1 MMTDPL
7 KTLIEHLDF
16 LDSLEVGVAS
26 AEQYQ
31 AVVTDNKARIDAAR
45 TAIAAVAEACETRRH
60 RAATIFLVTKYGQEH
75 RSLRWISVA
84 NSQLRAASPLF
95 ADLDQGA

>member
-1 MMTDPL
+1 MTTNPL

-26 AEQYQ
+26 DEQYQ

-60 RAATIFLVTKYGQEH
+60 RAATVCLLVKYGQEH
-75 RSLRWISVA
+75 RTLRWLSVA
-84 NSQLRAASPLF
+84 QSQLRAATPLF
-95 ADLDQGA
+95 ADLEEGA